1 MHELSIVKSIIDIA
15 EQQAR
20 ANDASTIDQIEL
32 EIGALSGIE
41 MDALDF
47 AWKEAVK
54 HSMLAD
60 AERKINYIQGRARCM
75 DCGTAFAIE
84 QYYDACP
91 VCGGHLLDIL
101 QGKELRVKSLLV
113 S

>member
-1 MHELSIVKSIIDIA
+1 MHELSVVKSIIEIA

-32 EIGALSGIE
+32 DIGAMSGIE
-41 MDALDF
+41 PDALDF
-47 AWKEAVK
+47 AWGEAVK
-54 HSMLAD
+54 HTMLAD
-60 AERKINYIQGRARCM
+60 AERKINYIKGRARCM
-75 DCGTAFAIE
+75 DCDTEFAIA
-84 QYYDACP
+84 QYFDACP